1 MNNSVQSYLKDEQS
15 QEIQVGSSLKL
26 LVQVQGEEGKNVVL
40 VCLDGISL
48 QTRKKENEERRRKS
62 QNYYITPLRQEGTDE
77 PYDFCKVH

>member
-1 MNNSVQSYLKDEQS
+1 MNDCVQLYLKDEQG

-48 QTRKKENEERRRKS
+48 QVRNKKENEEKVKSISLYLSGRKGQVS
-62 QNYYITPLRQEGTDE
+62 HPIFIQLLVQ
-77 PYDFCKVH
+77 

>member
-1 MNNSVQSYLKDEQS
+1 MGVGTTFRKSQVNDCVQFYLKDEQG

-48 QTRKKENEERRRKS
+48 QMRKQENEEKVKSISLYLSGRK
-62 QNYYITPLRQEGTDE
+62 RDR
-77 PYDFCKVH
+77 